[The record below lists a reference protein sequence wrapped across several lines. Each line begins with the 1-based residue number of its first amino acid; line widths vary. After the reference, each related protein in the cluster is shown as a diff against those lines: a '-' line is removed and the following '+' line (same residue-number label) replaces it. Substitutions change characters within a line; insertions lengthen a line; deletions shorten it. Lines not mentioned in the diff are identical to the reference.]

1 MCKDTPFPD
10 NNQEKQRK
18 KKKIPIL
25 FFYGP
30 DGDFIVKRGR
40 WRCGEMSMNNVD
52 NKYKSANMP
61 NSLHTP

>member
-1 MCKDTPFPD
+1 MGKDTPFSD
-10 NNQEKQRK
+10 NNQENRE

-40 WRCGEMSMNNVD
+40 WRCGEMSMNSID
-52 NKYKSANMP
+52 KI
-61 NSLHTP
+61 

>member
-40 WRCGEMSMNNVD
+40 WRGGEMSMNSID
-52 NKYKSANMP
+52 KI
-61 NSLHTP
+61 

>member
-18 KKKIPIL
+18 KRKSPSSS
-25 FFYGP
+25 FYGP

-40 WRCGEMSMNNVD
+40 WRCGEMSMNSID
-52 NKYKSANMP
+52 KIKKSEYLSK
-61 NSLHTP
+61 SLHTP

>member
-1 MCKDTPFPD
+1 MCKYTPFPD
-10 NNQEKQRK
+10 NHQEKQR

-52 NKYKSANMP
+52 NKYMSANMT

>member
-40 WRCGEMSMNNVD
+40 WRCREMSMNSID
-52 NKYKSANMP
+52 KI
-61 NSLHTP
+61 